1 MSSVFTLISA
11 PINKEITLGWK
22 KEIFVKFLVSYI
34 AWSLARDF
42 LLELI
47 TTDLVTSFQSQKKI
61 NYLWNVC
68 FDNSKT
74 GNVFEGWFQI
84 PIWIFLWS
92 FKLSLFDRRG
102 LNWTT
107 NVCLVSP
114 ADIGGKIGKN
124 LLKILTQNTSIS
136 NRGETRVARSHSK
149 LNIPQ

>member
-92 FKLSLFDRRG
+92 FKLSLFDRWVWIEQQMFAYSAG
-102 LNWTT
+102 LVT
-107 NVCLVSP
+107 V
-114 ADIGGKIGKN
+114 GGKIRKN
-124 LLKILTQNTSIS
+124 FVEILTENTSIS
-136 NRGETRVARSHSK
+136 NREERQEV
-149 LNIPQ
+149 PQ